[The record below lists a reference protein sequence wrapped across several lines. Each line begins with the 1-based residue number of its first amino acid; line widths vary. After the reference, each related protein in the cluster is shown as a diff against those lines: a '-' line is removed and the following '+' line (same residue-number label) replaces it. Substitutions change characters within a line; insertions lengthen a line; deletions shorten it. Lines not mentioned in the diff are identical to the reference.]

1 MKKNEYKHPRYYT
14 QVLSTTSLYTE
25 LEYLGNILLNNGDRT
40 PEVIKI
46 YFSDL
51 NDYKFS
57 ESILDYLNKKEY
69 SNVEKYIYLQKRIL
83 KHHIKNKRYE

>member
-1 MKKNEYKHPRYYT
+1 M
-14 QVLSTTSLYTE
+14 
-25 LEYLGNILLNNGDRT
+25 LNNGDRT

-83 KHHIKNKRYE
+83 KHHIKNKRYDSIRVVENSILVMEKFKDHFIK